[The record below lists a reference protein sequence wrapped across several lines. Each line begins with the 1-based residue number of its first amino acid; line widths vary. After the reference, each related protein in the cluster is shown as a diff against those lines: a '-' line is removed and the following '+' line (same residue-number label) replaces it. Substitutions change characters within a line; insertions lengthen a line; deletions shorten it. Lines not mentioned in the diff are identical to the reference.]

1 MLFVPFAAVF
11 LLLAAPAQAVVLC
24 SQPTHPWCAGV
35 EETFADKRATMK
47 CLREVEDYVAEVKGY
62 SGCLAEKAEAVTLN
76 AERLHERAKCHLPGK
91 HSMWNNQHSLQTP
104 P

>member
-1 MLFVPFAAVF
+1 MLFVPFAALF

-62 SGCLAEKAEAVTLN
+62 AGCLAEKAEAVTLK
-76 AERLHERAKCHLPGK
+76 AERLHERVKCRAAGK
-91 HSMWNNQHSLQTP
+91 QCL
-104 P
+104 